1 MIKRLFEKYKIYIY
15 ICVPIIIV
23 IALLIIILINRKP
36 SIYKY
41 MKVENIKK
49 VDTIKIN
56 DYSFL
61 DKYNIE
67 GEVNK
72 LEKDIV
78 VGNYIGSIYY
88 IRNNNNY
95 NIYQIKIDTS
105 NNDKNIPILVQ
116 IKETINDIDK
126 SIINSFKNIVFI
138 EDKLEGKSNYKFNL
152 SIEESIFKDNRNYV
166 KIYKDKDIEYHI
178 NYYMNNGYLV
188 CELVKKL

>member
-72 LEKDIV
+72 VEKDIV

-88 IRNNNNY
+88 IRKRL
-95 NIYQIKIDTS
+95 QAQ
-105 NNDKNIPILVQ
+105 L
-116 IKETINDIDK
+116 
-126 SIINSFKNIVFI
+126 
-138 EDKLEGKSNYKFNL
+138 
-152 SIEESIFKDNRNYV
+152 
-166 KIYKDKDIEYHI
+166 
-178 NYYMNNGYLV
+178 
-188 CELVKKL
+188 